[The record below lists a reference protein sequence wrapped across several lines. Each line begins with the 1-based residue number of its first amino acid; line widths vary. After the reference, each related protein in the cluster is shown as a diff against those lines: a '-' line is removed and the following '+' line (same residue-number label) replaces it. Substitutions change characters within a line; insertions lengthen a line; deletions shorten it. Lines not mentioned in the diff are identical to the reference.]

1 MVYLEIDKWRVTT
14 DLLIG
19 TQPNR
24 PGRPERADQTNSEPT
39 YHGVNIR
46 SSKLKIRIL
55 GSSSKSKM
63 RRAVIHETLG
73 CCFNKLSMLVAWMYS
88 RYMSYCSRYF
98 FSSRGLVFL
107 NGSSCLETTDS
118 CSRRSPRYFA
128 HCSCRWCRSSC
139 RTFNSPFN
147 CSTSLLNLAEES
159 MGVGE
164 AWFSLQ

>member
-1 MVYLEIDKWRVTT
+1 MTT

-118 CSRRSPRYFA
+118 CSRSLPVILPTVPAGGVDRAAERSILLSTA
-128 HCSCRWCRSSC
+128 LLLS
-139 RTFNSPFN
+139 
-147 CSTSLLNLAEES
+147 STSLKSQWGLVKLGS
-159 MGVGE
+159 PC
-164 AWFSLQ
+164 SD